1 MSGRRPLKFN
11 AVDTIK
17 SVDDFGSRLRLFI
30 RENTPQIAV
39 MIFLA
44 LLNILTTS
52 FPWALF
58 PIGAIMIS
66 VLVSASNIFLSDN
79 PQSLAERDAARLAR
93 RAERRAAKYARKYG
107 EPIPQTQS
115 TFRASKETQSRLNQA
130 RAYKHEIDRL
140 VDTTTDPL
148 RKDKLRELSNDV
160 DNWMKTVEEMS
171 QRIDGFKN
179 NQVIQS
185 DLATVP
191 QSIQKLTTQLNEETD
206 PRVKE
211 SIERTLAARADQMA
225 SLQKLQSLMRQS
237 EVQLENSIAA
247 LGTIYSQALAM
258 QSTTRVADYSHL
270 SSELDEQSKML
281 RDQLEALEEVK
292 LDREKANLG

>member
-1 MSGRRPLKFN
+1 M
-11 AVDTIK
+11 
-17 SVDDFGSRLRLFI
+17 FI
-30 RENTPQIAV
+30 RDNAPIFAT

-58 PIGAIMIS
+58 PIGAMMIGVIS
-66 VLVSASNIFLSDN
+66 SAANIFLSDN
-79 PQSLAERDAARLAR
+79 PQSHAQQSAERDAR

-107 EPIPQTQS
+107 TPMPATQQPI
-115 TFRASKETQSRLNQA
+115 RASKETQSRLNQA
-130 RAYKHEIDRL
+130 RAYKREIDRL

-148 RKDKLRELSNDV
+148 RKDKLRELSSDV

-179 NQVIQS
+179 NQVIQN
-185 DLATVP
+185 DLVSVP

-211 SIERTLAARADQMA
+211 SIERTLAARADQMT
-225 SLQKLQSLMRQS
+225 SLQKLQSLMRQA

-247 LGTIYSQALAM
+247 LGTIYSQALAT

-270 SSELDEQSKML
+270 SSELEEQSKML

-292 LDREKANLG
+292 LDREKTNLG

>member
-1 MSGRRPLKFN
+1 
-11 AVDTIK
+11 
-17 SVDDFGSRLRLFI
+17 VDDFGSRLKLFI

-66 VLVSASNIFLSDN
+66 VLISASNIFLSDN
-79 PQSLAERDAARLAR
+79 PRTMTEREAERLER
-93 RAERRAAKYARKYG
+93 RAARRAAKYG
-107 EPIPQTQS
+107 EPMESRPQTA
-115 TFRASKETQSRLNQA
+115 RASKETQSRLNQA
-130 RAYKHEIDRL
+130 RAYKREIDKL
-140 VDTTTDPL
+140 VDTTNDPL
-148 RKDKLRELSNDV
+148 RKDKLRQLSSDV
-160 DNWMKTVEEMS
+160 DTWMTTVEEMS
-171 QRIDGFKN
+171 QRIDSFKS
-179 NQVIQS
+179 NQVIQH

-191 QSIQKLTTQLNEETD
+191 ESIKKLTTQLNEETD

-225 SLQKLQSLMRQS
+225 SLQKLQSLMRQA

-247 LGTIYSQALAM
+247 LGTIYSQALAT
-258 QSTTRVADYSHL
+258 QSTSRVADYSHL
-270 SSELDEQSKML
+270 STELEEQSKML
-281 RDQLEALEEVK
+281 RDQLEAMEEVK
-292 LDREKANLG
+292 LDREKANLV